1 MNTMRTLFAWRKC
14 GLTPVLLLGT
24 CLVVAAQEVN
34 EPKKAPAPGEAE
46 EALTSSGSSDR
57 TEQLAY
63 LLKLT
68 PAQKAKVKPVVD
80 AETQQMKELRGQ
92 KMTREERSR
101 KFKALRDETYE
112 KIKPS
117 LTPEQIARWDQLRTF
132 KPALSKA
139 GTNAPVSAPVPP
151 PVRPPPPA
159 AK

>member
-1 MNTMRTLFAWRKC
+1 MRTLFAWRKC
-14 GLTPVLLLGT
+14 GLTAALLLG
-24 CLVVAAQEVN
+24 CLAVAAQEVK
-34 EPKKAPAPGEAE
+34 EPGKAPAPGEAE
-46 EALTSSGSSDR
+46 ETLTPSGSSDR
-57 TEQLAY
+57 TEQLAH

-68 PAQKAKVKPVVD
+68 PAQKAKVKPLVD
-80 AETQQMKELRGQ
+80 AETQQMKEVRGQ

-117 LTPEQIARWDQLRTF
+117 LTPEQIARWNQLRTF
-132 KPALSKA
+132 KPAISKT

-151 PVRPPPPA
+151 PVRPASPA